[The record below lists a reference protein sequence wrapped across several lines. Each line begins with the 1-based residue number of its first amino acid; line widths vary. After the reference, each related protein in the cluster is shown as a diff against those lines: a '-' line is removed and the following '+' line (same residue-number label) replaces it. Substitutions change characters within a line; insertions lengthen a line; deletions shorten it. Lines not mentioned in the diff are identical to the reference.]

1 VVRLAWLAPGGSLA
15 SATFLAA
22 DDGAQDPLV
31 RASTIVA
38 RIRRLLALD
47 TGGEGHRMGID
58 RR

>member
-1 VVRLAWLAPGGSLA
+1 VRLAWLAPGGTLT

-38 RIRRLLALD
+38 RIRRLLAL
-47 TGGEGHRMGID
+47 G
-58 RR
+58 